1 MEERITK
8 QQLMKMYNVNR
19 TTIEEWRKRF
29 GLPMIEIS
37 SHKKYIRKDDLL
49 MWENEMKQNHILVQF
64 KNNYSIKIRLN
75 HYLIYLKIE
84 RVMVN
89 LSVGEIW
96 CLCCLIKR
104 FIFLRNLYLFYLS
117 IHSKTFSPILSIQSF
132 TLS

>member
-49 MWENEMKQNHILVQF
+49 MWENKMKDGVCELVLT
-64 KNNYSIKIRLN
+64 N
-75 HYLIYLKIE
+75 
-84 RVMVN
+84 
-89 LSVGEIW
+89 SVI
-96 CLCCLIKR
+96 
-104 FIFLRNLYLFYLS
+104 S
-117 IHSKTFSPILSIQSF
+117 
-132 TLS
+132 